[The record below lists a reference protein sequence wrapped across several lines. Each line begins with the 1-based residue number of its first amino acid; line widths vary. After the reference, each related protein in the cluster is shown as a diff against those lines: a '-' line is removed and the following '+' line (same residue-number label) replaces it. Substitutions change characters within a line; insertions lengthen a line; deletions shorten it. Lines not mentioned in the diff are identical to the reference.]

1 MVAAGMCASITLPRF
16 PITVTHDFIRTLK
29 RSMSIRSP
37 TMVGVRVVG
46 GVYIH
51 EPGFP
56 DEWNKAPFTCDWG
69 RAGLFR
75 HTVEPLGATFKEAA
89 APQKFIKVSRPTDA
103 DVDGMSAVYQ
113 AAWKGPATF
122 NWAGPDQGYIV
133 RVTPKGY
140 TPEPLPD
147 FEKMS
152 DEALVEAL
160 NSSSHI
166 RTLAAQRTL
175 LRRAD
180 SIELTESLGKLSCDT
195 DKALSA
201 RIAAIFTMSLRSPE
215 SGALMAL
222 VAGRTLPEIQPFLI
236 RAYGEVRHPIS
247 VDRCLGSFYEKFRKR
262 ALHEKSLRQS
272 LRFLSSMRNR
282 DPLKRLFSS
291 QNIFPPQTPS
301 SATLPYRALA
311 KMSAHEAAFSK
322 VNSDDTETRKAAAW
336 ALMRMHKKEVVDGL
350 LVRLKSENIPEKRRP
365 LLSTLARLY
374 HKEAEWKGDSWGTRP
389 DTRGPYYELATWEES
404 GRILENLKASP
415 ERCSRRGGG
424 LYYHQTKQESYSSE

>member
-1 MVAAGMCASITLPRF
+1 YGGGSGC
-16 PITVTHDFIRTLK
+16 
-29 RSMSIRSP
+29 
-37 TMVGVRVVG
+37 G

-140 TPEPLPD
+140 TPEPLPE

-152 DEALVEAL
+152 DEALVKAL
-160 NSSSHI
+160 DSPSHI

-175 LRRAD
+175 LGRAD
-180 SIELTESLGKLSCDT
+180 SIELTESLGKLSCNT

-215 SGALMAL
+215 SGELMAL

-236 RAYGEVRHPIS
+236 RAYGEVTHPIS
-247 VDRCLGSFYEKFRKR
+247 VDDALDVFTKIPEGSNPREIVETIFALSKLNEKQVSPKAAVFISKYLSSTDPAWTIIVENNPRLALSPGNRTIFLRPMPDNFSKFRHLSGI
-262 ALHEKSLRQS
+262 ALHPYEERSNLPSPR
-272 LRFLSSMRNR
+272 
-282 DPLKRLFSS
+282 
-291 QNIFPPQTPS
+291 IFPLGEAQFPP
-301 SATLPYRALA
+301 ALWPHDGILPLA
-311 KMSAHEAAFSK
+311 S
-322 VNSDDTETRKAAAW
+322 
-336 ALMRMHKKEVVDGL
+336 
-350 LVRLKSENIPEKRRP
+350 LVRHQSE
-365 LLSTLARLY
+365 
-374 HKEAEWKGDSWGTRP
+374 
-389 DTRGPYYELATWEES
+389 
-404 GRILENLKASP
+404 
-415 ERCSRRGGG
+415 
-424 LYYHQTKQESYSSE
+424 